1 LEQTNAQLAAIVR
14 SSGEAM
20 VSMTPDLVITTW
32 NAAAER
38 LFGYAAAEVIGH
50 ETTMIPDELR
60 GRFEEILKLVRAGS
74 DQSYETRRRRKDGT
88 LLNIAVTLS
97 AIRDSS
103 GAITGY
109 CTVSRDITER
119 LRAEA
124 ELAVARAERD
134 VRADRDRIADDLR
147 DRVIQRVYAAGLTLQ
162 GIAAR
167 TGGGEVTA
175 RIEEVITELDTSI
188 AELRGAIFRL
198 YGRTEAPPTPRLRD
212 RFLELVTSMVDAL
225 GFTPA
230 VTFTGPIDEVAS
242 EEMTTHLL
250 AVTRETLSNMAR
262 HARASAAELTLTADG
277 DLTLLATD
285 NGVGLGVPGRRSGLL
300 NMRWRAETLGGTFSA
315 STASGGGG
323 TRVEWRIP
331 AGS

>member
-1 LEQTNAQLAAIVR
+1 VEQTDAQLAAIVR

-38 LFGYAAAEVIGH
+38 LFGYSAAEVTGR
-50 ETTMIPDELR
+50 ETMMIPDELR
-60 GRFEEILKLVRAGS
+60 GRFDEILKLVRAGS

-88 LLNIAVTLS
+88 LLDIAVTLS

-103 GAITGY
+103 GALTGY

-119 LRAEA
+119 LRGEA
-124 ELAVARAERD
+124 KLAAARAERD
-134 VRADRDRIADDLR
+134 VRADRDRIAGDLR
-147 DRVIQRVYAAGLTLQ
+147 DRVIQRVYAAG
-162 GIAAR
+162 
-167 TGGGEVTA
+167 
-175 RIEEVITELDTSI
+175 
-188 AELRGAIFRL
+188 
-198 YGRTEAPPTPRLRD
+198 
-212 RFLELVTSMVDAL
+212 
-225 GFTPA
+225 
-230 VTFTGPIDEVAS
+230 
-242 EEMTTHLL
+242 
-250 AVTRETLSNMAR
+250 
-262 HARASAAELTLTADG
+262 LTLTADG

-300 NMRWRAETLGGTFSA
+300 NMRWRAGTLGGTFSA
-315 STASGGGG
+315 GTASGGG